1 MEFFGRTEIYT
12 DVGIITKENVSD
24 VVRKAMAEH
33 EKNALDIDF
42 LLNYEAGMQPILRK
56 KSYRPDID
64 CKCVDNVANEI
75 SEFKQSFNWGNP
87 ITFVMR
93 EGSSD
98 SEDEILKGIV
108 EINKCYELQDYRS
121 KQQELARYIEI
132 CGVGYTYIDI
142 NTDYEDGESPFTID
156 VFDPRCAFVVKS
168 STHPDKRALL
178 GVTYYCDANGRKRFT
193 CFSKD
198 ERFELNSTYEH
209 LEKSGEANPLG
220 IVPIIKWIRSHDK
233 MGCFE
238 RQISEMDNLNLLIS
252 DFTNDVEQ
260 NTQAIWHTNDVEFP
274 TIKVEKED
282 GAIVEQ
288 VVKPKGNDWMQTYT
302 SQDGKTPFVKPLS
315 IDYDY
320 AGMLNNILSRRALIL
335 QKCNVPSRN
344 DNSGGSTGVAMSDA
358 TGWTQ
363 AETEATRQDQIK
375 ESCKMN
381 ELRVVLRAIRK
392 CSGLSQTSPLRKIKP
407 YDLQVNIKRQKTYEL
422 TTKVNGI
429 CALLAK
435 GFSLEDALA
444 TAPLFDDPNQVV
456 ARSGEGVK
464 KYQESQVF
472 KNENKTNETEEKRPF
487 PDLSDQEM
495 NSPSIGGMKTE

>member
-1 MEFFGRTEIYT
+1 MEIYGRAEIYT
-12 DVGIITKENVSD
+12 DVGIITRDNVSD
-24 VVRKAMAEH
+24 VVKKAMKIH
-33 EKNALDIDF
+33 EVNAKKIEF
-42 LLNYEAGMQPILRK
+42 LLGYEAGNQPISRTKTYRK
-56 KSYRPDID
+56 DID

-75 SEFKQSFNWGNP
+75 AEFKQSYNWGNP
-87 ITFVMR
+87 ITFVMKDKA
-93 EGSSD
+93 ENAD
-98 SEDEILKGIV
+98 NDVLKGV
-108 EINKCYELQDYRS
+108 AEINKCYEAQDYRS
-121 KQQELARYIEI
+121 KQQELARYVEI
-132 CGVGYTYIDI
+132 CGVGYTYVDI

-156 VFDPRCAFVVKS
+156 VLNPECAFVVKS
-168 STHPDKRALL
+168 STHPDKRVLL
-178 GVTYYCDANGRKRFT
+178 GVTYYCGSDGKKRYT

-198 ERFELNSTYEH
+198 SRYELNNEFEH
-209 LEKSGEANPLG
+209 LERSGEANPLST
-220 IVPIIKWIRSHDK
+220 VPITKWIRSHDN

-274 TIKVEKED
+274 VVEVKNED
-282 GAIVEQ
+282 GTIDKK

-302 SQDGKTPFVKPLS
+302 SPDGKTPFVKPLS

-363 AETEATRQDQIK
+363 AETEASRQDQIR

-381 ELRVVLRAIRK
+381 ELRIVLKAINK
-392 CSGLSQTSPLRKIKP
+392 CPGLEIGSPLRKLKP
-407 YDLQVNIKRQKTYEL
+407 MDLQVNIKRQKTYEL
-422 TTKVNGI
+422 TTKVNSI
-429 CALLAK
+429 CALIAK
-435 GFSLEDALA
+435 GFTLEDTLA
-444 TAPLFDDPNQVV
+444 SIPMFDDPNQVV

-464 KYQESQVF
+464 KYQEAQVF
-472 KNENKTNETEEKRPF
+472 KEEKLNTTEKRPF
-487 PDLSDQEM
+487 PDLSDQES
-495 NSPSIGGMKTE
+495 NSPNIGSMKTGN

>member
-1 MEFFGRTEIYT
+1 MEIYGRAEIYT
-12 DVGIITKENVSD
+12 DVGIITRDNVSD
-24 VVRKAMAEH
+24 VVKKAMKIH
-33 EKNALDIDF
+33 EANAKKIEF
-42 LLNYEAGMQPILRK
+42 LLGYEAGNQPILRTK
-56 KSYRPDID
+56 TYRKDID

-75 SEFKQSFNWGNP
+75 AEFKQSYNWGNP
-87 ITFVMR
+87 ITFVMKDKA
-93 EGSSD
+93 ENAD
-98 SEDEILKGIV
+98 NDVLKGV
-108 EINKCYELQDYRS
+108 SEINKCYEAQDYRS
-121 KQQELARYIEI
+121 KQQELARYVEI
-132 CGVGYTYIDI
+132 CGVGYTYVDI

-156 VFDPRCAFVVKS
+156 VLNPECAFVVKS
-168 STHPDKRALL
+168 STHPDKRVLL
-178 GVTYYCDANGRKRFT
+178 GVTYYCGSDGKKRYT

-198 ERFELNSTYEH
+198 SRYELNNEFEH
-209 LEKSGEANPLG
+209 LKRSGEANPLSM
-220 IVPIIKWIRSHDK
+220 VPITKWIRSHDN

-274 TIKVEKED
+274 VVEVKNED
-282 GAIVEQ
+282 GTTDKK

-302 SQDGKTPFVKPLS
+302 SPDGKTPFVKPLS

-363 AETEATRQDQIK
+363 AETEASRQDQIR

-381 ELRVVLRAIRK
+381 ELRIVLKAINK
-392 CSGLSQTSPLRKIKP
+392 CPGLEIGSPLRKLKP
-407 YDLQVNIKRQKTYEL
+407 MDLQVNIKRQKTYEL
-422 TTKVNGI
+422 TTKVNSI
-429 CALLAK
+429 CALIAK
-435 GFSLEDALA
+435 GFTLEDTLA
-444 TAPLFDDPNQVV
+444 SIPMFDDPNQVV

-464 KYQESQVF
+464 KYQEAQVF
-472 KNENKTNETEEKRPF
+472 KEEQLNTTEKRPF
-487 PDLSDQEM
+487 PDLSDQES
-495 NSPSIGGMKTE
+495 NSPNIGSMKTGN

>member
-1 MEFFGRTEIYT
+1 MEIYGRAEIYT
-12 DVGIITKENVSD
+12 DVGIITRDNVSD
-24 VVRKAMAEH
+24 VVKKAMKIH
-33 EKNALDIDF
+33 EANAKKIEF
-42 LLNYEAGMQPILRK
+42 LLGYEAGNQPILRTK
-56 KSYRPDID
+56 TYRKDID

-75 SEFKQSFNWGNP
+75 AEFKQSYNWGNP
-87 ITFVMR
+87 ITFVMKDKA
-93 EGSSD
+93 ENAD
-98 SEDEILKGIV
+98 NDVLKGV
-108 EINKCYELQDYRS
+108 SEINKCYEAQDYRS
-121 KQQELARYIEI
+121 KQQELARYVEI
-132 CGVGYTYIDI
+132 CGVGYTYVDI

-156 VFDPRCAFVVKS
+156 VLNPECAFVVKS
-168 STHPDKRALL
+168 STHPDKRVLL
-178 GVTYYCDANGRKRFT
+178 GVTYYCGSDGKKRYT

-198 ERFELNSTYEH
+198 SRYELNNEFEH
-209 LEKSGEANPLG
+209 LERSGEANPLSM
-220 IVPIIKWIRSHDK
+220 VPITKWIRSHDN

-274 TIKVEKED
+274 VVEVKNED
-282 GAIVEQ
+282 GTTDKK

-302 SQDGKTPFVKPLS
+302 SPDGKTPFVKPLS

-363 AETEATRQDQIK
+363 AETEASRQDQIR

-381 ELRVVLRAIRK
+381 ELRIVLKAINK
-392 CSGLSQTSPLRKIKP
+392 CPGLEIGSPLRKLKP
-407 YDLQVNIKRQKTYEL
+407 MDLQVNIKRQKTYEL
-422 TTKVNGI
+422 TTKVNSI
-429 CALLAK
+429 CALIAK
-435 GFSLEDALA
+435 GFTLEDTLA
-444 TAPLFDDPNQVV
+444 SIPMFDDPNQVV

-464 KYQESQVF
+464 KYQEAQVF
-472 KNENKTNETEEKRPF
+472 KEEQLNTTEKRPF
-487 PDLSDQEM
+487 PDLSDQES
-495 NSPSIGGMKTE
+495 NSPNIGSMKTGN